1 MNDVNLA
8 IFKDFG
14 YREIR
19 IASELLEAYID
30 ENDCKGSDSNVLDS
44 TTLTVG
50 FNSFSGYVFL
60 TDEYSCRTFILNG
73 DKELEEF
80 IQLPESAIEGTI
92 NDILDDYEFQD
103 LLTDDLETIKEY
115 TTLDYLKDEIDEY
128 LEMEA

>member
-1 MNDVNLA
+1 MNDVNLVM
-8 IFKDFG
+8 FKDFG

-30 ENDCKGSDSNVLDS
+30 ENDCKGSDCSVLDS
-44 TTLTVG
+44 STLTVG

-80 IQLPESAIEGTI
+80 IQLPESDIEGTI
-92 NDILDDYEFQD
+92 NDILDDYEFKD
-103 LLTDDLETIKEY
+103 LSIDDLQVIRDY
-115 TTLDYLKDEIDEY
+115 TTLDYVKDSIDEY